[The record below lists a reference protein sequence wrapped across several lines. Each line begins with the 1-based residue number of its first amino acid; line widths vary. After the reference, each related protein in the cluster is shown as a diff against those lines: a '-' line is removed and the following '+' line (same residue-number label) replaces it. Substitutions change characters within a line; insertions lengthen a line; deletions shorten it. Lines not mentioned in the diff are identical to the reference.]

1 MAYTSPKYTY
11 VSNAPAFQRLQDD
24 LSASVVA
31 GKERAR
37 TAEEERLKE
46 LKENEKANDDL
57 LRFGRAQ
64 NMAFN
69 KKWWEKN
76 QYDNPNAESVA
87 KKFFSGTGKEYADL
101 AMKINSGDCESDN
114 CETEMAQ
121 LQVLEGYPEATAD
134 FIGDLNSEFS
144 KIGGR
149 DYDKNQESD
158 YTLASKI
165 FNGEPGFTSKDGYKV
180 DMLRNDDGTIEMVF
194 EGPGFKDGKLSI
206 NNNTLGS
213 TLDAEGE
220 MIHTVPKMSTL
231 ENELLSDSGIF
242 GEDMIDENGI
252 VLPTATLGEDFIVM
266 GPDGRPEY
274 EVITS
279 SDGMYQQNVL
289 KWDENKFNNKMKLYL
304 DTQLETMQ
312 ETPSDMIGLWNVRLS
327 PGAKSYDED
336 LARAALGLPD
346 AEADVV
352 KKAWGESKF
361 SQIVQ
366 EPWSYDDIP
375 LSDEKKALFAAVY
388 ASKMKETFKKRF
400 MPQIVAPGLDG
411 QVSYTEKALAALNTN
426 TNKGFT
432 NPGKGSWNTGGQ

>member
-76 QYDNPNAESVA
+76 QYDNPNAESVT

-114 CETEMAQ
+114 CETEMAE

-213 TLDAEGE
+213 TLDAGGE
-220 MIHTVPKMSTL
+220 LIHTVLNMTEL

-242 GEDMIDENGI
+242 GEDMLDDQGKL
-252 VLPTATLGEDFIVM
+252 LPTAMLSEDYLVM
-266 GPDGRPEY
+266 GPDGKPEY
-274 EVITS
+274 ETIVS
-279 SDGMYQQNVL
+279 KDGMYQQNML
-289 KWDENKFNNKMKLYL
+289 KWDEDKFNNKLKLYL

-312 ETPSDMIGLWNVRLS
+312 EDPSDMIGLWNVRLS
-327 PGAKSYDED
+327 AGAKTYDED

-352 KKAWGESKF
+352 KQAWGESKF
-361 SQIVQ
+361 SKLVQ
-366 EPWSYDDIP
+366 EPWSYDDLP
-375 LSDEKKALFAAVY
+375 LSDEKRTLFAAMY
-388 ASKMKETFKKRF
+388 TSKIKNSFKKRF
-400 MPQIVAPGLDG
+400 MPQMAAPGIDG
-411 QVSYTEKALAALNTN
+411 QLTYTQKALATLNTN
-426 TNKGFT
+426 TNTSFT
-432 NPGKGSWNTGGQ
+432 NPGAGSWNTGG

>member
-242 GEDMIDENGI
+242 GEDMIDENGQ

-289 KWDENKFNNKMKLYL
+289 KWDEDKFNSKMKLYL

-426 TNKGFT
+426 TNTSFT
-432 NPGKGSWNTGGQ
+432 NPGAGSWNTGGS